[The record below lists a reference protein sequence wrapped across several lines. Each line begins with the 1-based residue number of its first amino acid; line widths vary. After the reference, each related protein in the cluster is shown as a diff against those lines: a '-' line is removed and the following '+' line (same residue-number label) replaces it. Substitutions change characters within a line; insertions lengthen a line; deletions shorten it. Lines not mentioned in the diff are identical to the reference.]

1 MQTATT
7 CDNALVE
14 TVRKYGG
21 QASDA
26 LLDLDCKQFSVAGIE
41 GFIGYKTACDCAIL
55 FGDPVA
61 PLNNS
66 EILLDAFFETF
77 ASKFHNIIVLTA
89 SESLKEK
96 TLGKEF
102 KACVQFGNELFI
114 DPFDDPLKRTGEK
127 ASLVRRKVRHA
138 AKEGVIVQ
146 EYKAPD
152 EKLERE
158 IEELAVKWRK
168 SRKGVQIHTSQIKIF
183 ANRLGKRWFYAEKE
197 GKVLGVLLLN
207 KTDITNG
214 YLLNRYLVLPE
225 APGGVPE
232 SLVICAMDTLRDEGC
247 RNLSF
252 GSSVDLS
259 KENIQGLSPLQDWI
273 ARKTLA
279 FSNKLFKLS
288 QRQTFWEK
296 FHPNASASYILFQKP
311 QIGLK
316 ELFALC
322 KTLNVSI

>member
-1 MQTATT
+1 MPTATI
-7 CDNALVE
+7 CNDPLVE

-41 GFIGYKTACDCAIL
+41 GFIGYKTACNCAIL

-61 PLNNS
+61 LPDHHQ
-66 EILLDAFFETF
+66 ILLDAFFDTF
-77 ASKFHNIIVLTA
+77 ASKFHNILILTA
-89 SESLKEK
+89 SESLKQM
-96 TLGKEF
+96 TLGKTF
-102 KACVQFGNELFI
+102 KASVQFGNELAI

-138 AKEGVIVQ
+138 AKEGVIVR
-146 EYKAPD
+146 EYTIPD
-152 EKLERE
+152 EKLEHD
-158 IEELAVKWRK
+158 IEELAVKWRE

-183 ANRLGKRWFYAEKE
+183 SNRLGKRWFYAERN

-207 KTDITNG
+207 KTESTNG

-232 SLVICAMDTLRDEGC
+232 SLVVCALDTLRAEGC
-247 RNLSF
+247 HHLSF
-252 GSSVDLS
+252 GASVDLS
-259 KENIQGLSPLQDWI
+259 RENVQGLNSMQDWI
-273 ARKTLA
+273 ARKILA

-316 ELFALC
+316 ELIALC
-322 KTLNVSI
+322 KTLNVSL